1 MAKAKETQPLNKLR
15 VDMKEWETED
25 SLLLLRGW
33 ARDGL
38 TDEQIAQKI
47 GISRGTLIAWKR
59 KSAIL
64 LNALKKTKEMANR
77 EVEEMLFK
85 RAMGFYVEEEVTETR
100 MNGDQEE
107 LTLKRKTKKF
117 IPPSETAMIY
127 WLKNRMKEIYRDNP
141 RSKKDDAEQDARIA
155 KLKKEAKDDNAN
167 NEIKVVIEGGEAYAE

>member
-1 MAKAKETQPLNKLR
+1 MAKAKETKPLNKLR

-38 TDEQIAQKI
+38 TDEQIAKNM
-47 GISRGTLIAWKR
+47 GISKYTLINWKK
-59 KSAIL
+59 KSTPIF
-64 LNALKKTKEMANR
+64 NALKKSKEMANR

-127 WLKNRMKEIYRDNP
+127 WLKNRMNEIYRDNP

-155 KLKKEAKDDNAN
+155 KLKKEAKDDVDNKDFRV
-167 NEIKVVIEGGEAYAE
+167 IIEGGDGYAD